1 VVKKSKSED
10 RKRKDSHVDDV
21 IASVIERGIAES
33 KNFEVVTDFRETERP
48 RTPGWSTLPLID
60 EDL

>member
-48 RTPGWSTLPLID
+48 RTPGWST
-60 EDL
+60 